1 MHHFSNRE
9 SRIHVAAPRPRV
21 FVLGARGRLG
31 MALVREWKKNFPNHE
46 IIGLGREELDFED
59 PTMALQAMQAFGLKE
74 GEVIVN
80 SGALTD
86 VDRCEREPL
95 LATTINEITPMR
107 LANLATEEGV
117 RFIHLSTDYVFDGSL
132 ERPYCETDMP
142 APLSH
147 YGVSKL
153 AGEEGVLSSSSHHV
167 VARVSWVFGPDRPS
181 FIDQIIQRALNSR
194 DAAAIADK
202 ISSPSY
208 THDLARWLTLF
219 LKKETRGGIYHLC
232 NSGPCSWRD
241 YGEYALQCAARQR
254 MPVLTTSVASLQL
267 AEMKNFHAKRPVQ
280 SALDTTKF
288 STMLGSP
295 LRPWQEAVEEY
306 IALMSK
312 KDSA

>member
-1 MHHFSNRE
+1 M
-9 SRIHVAAPRPRV
+9 
-21 FVLGARGRLG
+21 LGAWGRLG
-31 MALVREWKKNFPNHE
+31 MTLVREWKNYFPNHE
-46 IIGLGREELDFED
+46 IIGLGRREIDFEH
-59 PTMALQAMQAFGLKE
+59 PQIALQAMKAY
-74 GEVIVN
+74 EVKQGDIIVN
-80 SGALTD
+80 SAALTD
-86 VDRCEREPL
+86 VDHCEREPL
-95 LATTINEITPMR
+95 LATTINAITPVL

-132 ERPYCETDMP
+132 ERPYRETDMP

-153 AGEEGVLSSSSHHV
+153 AGEEGVLSSSAHHV
-167 VARVSWVFGPDRPS
+167 VVRVSWVFGPDRPS
-181 FIDQIIQRALNSR
+181 FIDKIIQRALNFR

-241 YGEYALQCAARQR
+241 YGEYALQCAARQG